1 MNKKLLLIP
10 LVFAIASGCSTVK
23 YDTGFE
29 YKAPE
34 FGGGKQGDTVNY
46 PSWYDKLE
54 TDDENL
60 YSVAS
65 EFSNDFQFAVDKAM
79 LSAKRELASNFSSHV
94 EAMFKDFTSE
104 LGNVDRST
112 ANDINRTTK
121 MLVSRVNLVGVQ
133 RTGFEVVHEKAG
145 YRAFVKLKYSADLS
159 NKLILEQIQR
169 NAKLKAKL
177 ESTEKFKELE
187 DSINTIQEGD
197 NV

>member
-187 DSINTIQEGD
+187 DSINTIQEGEAT
-197 NV
+197 

>member
-10 LVFAIASGCSTVK
+10 LVFAIASGCSSVK

-34 FGGGKQGDTVNY
+34 FGGGDQGDTVKY

-60 YSVAS
+60 YSVATEYS
-65 EFSNDFQFAVDKAM
+65 SDFQF
-79 LSAKRELASNFSSHV
+79 V

-104 LGNVDRST
+104 LGDVDSST

-133 RTGFEVVHEKAG
+133 RTDFEVVHEKAG

>member
-1 MNKKLLLIP
+1 
-10 LVFAIASGCSTVK
+10 VK

-34 FGGGKQGDTVNY
+34 FGGVDQGDTVKY

-54 TDDENL
+54 SDDNNL
-60 YSVAS
+60 YSVATEYS
-65 EFSNDFQFAVDKAM
+65 SDFQFAVDKAM

-104 LGNVDRST
+104 LGDVDSST

-121 MLVSRVNLVGVQ
+121 LLVSRVNLVGVQ

-177 ESTEKFKELE
+177 ESTEKFQELE
-187 DSINTIQEGD
+187 DSIN
-197 NV
+197 NVENGGRT